1 MNVYIVAGQTGAG
14 KSYFIKNS
22 LIPEMVL
29 RQYKLFIFDI
39 NKEYLNLCQNQD
51 TDSYKNLYSNFV
63 GIDNFLMTVKH
74 QINSC
79 IIFEEAT
86 AFFSNK
92 GINSK
97 TLLDLQVRK
106 RHTNNVLVFV
116 FHSLRQIPVEIFD
129 FCNYLILHKTND
141 RADIVN
147 TKFKFNPDILETF
160 EKVKAGKDKHFH
172 IIKKLY

>member
-1 MNVYIVAGQTGAG
+1 MNVYIVAGQTGSG
-14 KSYFIKNS
+14 KSFFIKNS
-22 LIPEMVL
+22 LIPEMKK
-29 RQYKLFIFDI
+29 RDYKFFIFDI
-39 NKEYLNLCQNQD
+39 NKEYLNVFQPD
-51 TDSYKNLYSNFV
+51 EEFKNFYVPFV
-63 GIDNFLMTVKH
+63 GIDDFLTRVKP

-79 IIFEEAT
+79 LIFEEAT

-97 TLLDLQVRK
+97 ILLDLQVRK
-106 RHTNNVLVFV
+106 RHTNNVIIFV

-147 TKFKFNPDILETF
+147 AKFKFNPDILDTF
-160 EKVKAGKDKHFH
+160 ELVKRSKDKHFH